1 MMSTVAVAK
10 CHTYERAEV
19 ALERCLAELGGMGAF
34 VRPGDRTLLKVNLV
48 SGHDESRAVTTHPAI
63 VSAVIRQVRNAGGIP
78 FVGDSP
84 ALASAVAV
92 ARRAGIAKV
101 CAEQH
106 VSIVDLDEPV
116 FVSAARAKRAF
127 RLSKQLRQFD
137 VIVNIPKL
145 KTHCLVGMTGA
156 VKNMFGCIPGRLKT
170 GHHLAQPGPIEFS
183 EMLLALHDTVT
194 PKLTVVDGVVGM
206 EGPGPGAGDPRLFG
220 VVVAGPSSIAV
231 DTVCARILGFADKE
245 VSTVW
250 LAQQRNISEAALG
263 NIEVRGEQIGEVAI
277 ANLKKPRSS
286 VTTRLPG
293 PLMNLGKRLLTPG
306 PAVLQ
311 DRCLLC
317 GDCMRICPARAVSM
331 SGHGPRFDSRSC
343 IRCYCCHEI
352 CPASAIILKGWFE
365 DERQDPS
372 RTARQG
378 AL

>member
-1 MMSTVAVAK
+1 MRSTVAVAK
-10 CHTYERAEV
+10 CNTYERAEA
-19 ALERCLAELGGMGAF
+19 ALERCLADLGGMGAF

-101 CAEQH
+101 CEELQAP
-106 VSIVDLDEPV
+106 IVDLDDPV
-116 FVSAARAKRAF
+116 FVTAAHAKRAF
-127 RLSKQLRQFD
+127 RVSRQLRQFD

-145 KTHCLVGMTGA
+145 KTHCLVGMTCA
-156 VKNMFGCIPGRLKT
+156 VKNMFGCIPGKLKT
-170 GHHLAQPGPIEFS
+170 GHHLAQPDPIEFS
-183 EMLLALHDTVT
+183 EMLLTLHDTVA
-194 PKLTVVDGVVGM
+194 PHLTIVDGVLGM

-220 VVVAGPSSIAV
+220 VLVAGPSSIAV

-250 LAQQRNISEAALG
+250 LAQKQGIPGAVLG
-263 NIEVRGEQIGEVAI
+263 DIEVRGEPIAGVAV
-277 ANLKKPRSS
+277 ANLKKPRVSM
-286 VTTRLPG
+286 TTRVPSL
-293 PLMNLGKRLLTPG
+293 LMNLGKTLFTPG
-306 PAVLQ
+306 PALLQ

-317 GDCMRICPARAVSM
+317 GDCMRICSARAVSM
-331 SGHGPRFDSRSC
+331 TDQGPRFDSKSC

-352 CPASAIILKGWFE
+352 CPAGAITLKGWFE
-365 DERQDPS
+365 R
-372 RTARQG
+372 
-378 AL
+378 